1 MHADHQA
8 TSRDDAP
15 FLLSIAT
22 TYALAVVLALGWIA
36 A

>member
-1 MHADHQA
+1 MQFDQA
-8 TSRDDAP
+8 TSHDDAS

-22 TYALAVVLALGWIA
+22 AYALAVVLALGWIA